1 MTTIDY
7 RLSTI
12 NSPLTFIFIGRS
24 GCGKGTQAR
33 LLENYFK
40 ENVLYLE
47 TGTKFRDFIKG
58 ESFSS
63 KLSRKIY
70 ENASL
75 QPSFLAIYFW
85 AKFLIE
91 NMKGGENLIIDGTP
105 RYLEEA
111 EALTT
116 AMKFYGRTPTVLYLN
131 VSKNFSET
139 HLRNRGRID
148 DLKEEDIQKRLKW
161 FETSVIPA
169 IKYLK
174 NEKTFRFLEING
186 EQSIEAVHKEIL
198 NKAFDDR

>member
-1 MTTIDY
+1 MNQQTI
-7 RLSTI
+7 
-12 NSPLTFIFIGRS
+12 IFIGRS

-33 LLENYFK
+33 LLENYLK

-70 ENASL
+70 DNASL

-91 NMKGGENLIIDGTP
+91 NFKGNENLIIDGTP
-105 RYLEEA
+105 RYKEEA
-111 EALTT
+111 EALTV
-116 AMKFYGRTPTVLYLN
+116 AMKFYGRTPTVLYIN
-131 VSKNFSET
+131 VSKKFSET
-139 HLRNRGRID
+139 HLRTRGRID

-161 FETSVIPA
+161 FETSVTPT

-174 NEKTFRFLEING
+174 NEKTYRFFEING
-186 EQSIEAVHKEIL
+186 EQSIGEVHKEIL
-198 NKAFDDR
+198 SKAFNDNN